1 MAAVYS
7 QHELSEDATLSSSS
21 RKPKSLRKLFSKK
34 LFTKSNNQAADR
46 TDASTSRH
54 YDFENSG
61 REQPTS
67 QSIEQGESLDQDWPV
82 VEEREISALNDKGNE
97 FFGKNEFDAAL
108 RMYSEALKLLK
119 NSNIIT
125 DSGDRNEQAEEN
137 ATKVLE
143 MSLRSSKLV
152 PQNSS
157 HYYRASEVMADA
169 MENIGLVLF
178 KQKDYER
185 ASAMYGDAL
194 VARQKCIDLLTVRFK
209 SQKGS
214 KSKEAMA
221 KYQEE
226 KNACKV
232 DLANTLFYTAL
243 LRERQGHVDEAFRA
257 CEDAILLRREVF
269 PDLKT
274 DAASLSLLSTIGRLY
289 CHESVQRYE
298 DALGYFHE
306 VHRMKCELFGKRH
319 LGVASSLNSIA
330 FIYLNLGDYDKCV
343 VISDR
348 AIDIASNGR
357 GLNKEMCVAWTNK
370 GDAQEKL
377 GQYVDAVASY
387 EKVLDL
393 QSACLS
399 EDDIANAEVY
409 EKMADSY
416 LSMNDIQQATSSL
429 EDAILVKIEALGDE
443 NEELAKSYRKL
454 AECYEMTQDYSN
466 SIKSHTRALR
476 IFKHIGDKEGAAI
489 EHNKMGGILKKSG
502 DYNKAMEH
510 YMASLWHSRE
520 AKLPSTNPIVAD
532 TIRNVASFQTN

>member
-1 MAAVYS
+1 M
-7 QHELSEDATLSSSS
+7 
-21 RKPKSLRKLFSKK
+21 
-34 LFTKSNNQAADR
+34 
-46 TDASTSRH
+46 
-54 YDFENSG
+54 
-61 REQPTS
+61 RE
-67 QSIEQGESLDQDWPV
+67 
-82 VEEREISALNDKGNE
+82 
-97 FFGKNEFDAAL
+97 
-108 RMYSEALKLLK
+108 
-119 NSNIIT
+119 
-125 DSGDRNEQAEEN
+125 
-137 ATKVLE
+137 
-143 MSLRSSKLV
+143 
-152 PQNSS
+152 
-157 HYYRASEVMADA
+157 
-169 MENIGLVLF
+169 LVL
-178 KQKDYER
+178 
-185 ASAMYGDAL
+185 S
-194 VARQKCIDLLTVRFK
+194 CIVPTVL
-209 SQKGS
+209 
-214 KSKEAMA
+214 
-221 KYQEE
+221 
-226 KNACKV
+226 ACFCIV
-232 DLANTLFYTAL
+232 LIY
-243 LRERQGHVDEAFRA
+243 FRSLIENWQ
-257 CEDAILLRREVF
+257 EDAILLRREVF

-476 IFKHIGDKEGAAI
+476 IFKRIGDKEGAAI